1 MQTITLNVQPR
12 ELGKKAVKAVRRDGN
27 VPCVLYG
34 SHTKPV
40 HFSVPVLDLR
50 PLIHTS
56 ETYLIAFAVDGE
68 EHECIVK
75 TVDFHPVSDV
85 PMHLDFQALTR
96 GEAITVTVPIRLEGM
111 AAGVKDGGNLSQPLF
126 ELEIRCLPKDIPG
139 HISVDVSELNIGD
152 SLHVSDIGLSEEIEL
167 LTDLD
172 RTLVNVAAP
181 RVEVEPEVEEA
192 LELYDEEGE
201 LIERYDEEGNL
212 TEPPAEE
219 AEKGAEAAEGSGDE
233 PAE

>member
-12 ELGKKAVKAVRRDGN
+12 ELGKKAVKAVRREGS

-34 SHTKPV
+34 SHTEPV

-56 ETYLIAFAVDGE
+56 ETYLVSVTMNGE

-85 PMHLDFQALTR
+85 PIHLDFQVLTR

-139 HISVDVSELNIGD
+139 HISVDISDLIIGD
-152 SLHVSDIGLSEEIEL
+152 SLHVSDIGLSGEIEL
-167 LTDLD
+167 LTDPA
-172 RTLVNVAAP
+172 RTFVNVAAP

-192 LELYDEEGE
+192 LEMYDEEGI
-201 LIERYDEEGNL
+201 LIERYDEEGKL
-212 TEPPAEE
+212 IEPPAEE
-219 AEKGAEAAEGSGDE
+219 AEEGAETAEGSGEE

>member
-1 MQTITLNVQPR
+1 MQTLTLNVQPR
-12 ELGKKAVKAVRRDGN
+12 ELGKKAVKAVRREGR

-34 SHTKPV
+34 SHTEPV

-56 ETYLIAFAVDGE
+56 ETYLVSVTMNGE

-85 PMHLDFQALTR
+85 PIHLDFQVLTR
-96 GEAITVTVPIRLEGM
+96 GEAITVTIPIRLKGM
-111 AAGVKDGGNLSQPLF
+111 AAGVKDGGNLSQPLY
-126 ELEIRCLPKDIPG
+126 ELEIRCMPKDIPG
-139 HISVDVSELNIGD
+139 HISVDVSDLNIGD
-152 SLHVSDIGLSEEIEL
+152 SLHVSDIELGEAIEL
-167 LTDLD
+167 LTDPA

-192 LELYDEEGE
+192 LEM
-201 LIERYDEEGNL
+201 YDEEGNL
-212 TEPPAEE
+212 IERPEEGEEGAEGE
-219 AEKGAEAAEGSGDE
+219 EAAEGSGEE
-233 PAE
+233 PVE